1 MTRLIDTS
9 APVGLVMLITAD
21 LNVRLHTTYLGEVD
35 IEVEV
40 SLSYPHLTYIVLVF
54 LHPHQVGK

>member
-9 APVGLVMLITAD
+9 APVGPVKVITVD
-21 LNVRLHTTYLGEVD
+21 LNVKHHMTYRGEVD

-40 SLSYPHLTYIVLVF
+40 SPS
-54 LHPHQVGK
+54 